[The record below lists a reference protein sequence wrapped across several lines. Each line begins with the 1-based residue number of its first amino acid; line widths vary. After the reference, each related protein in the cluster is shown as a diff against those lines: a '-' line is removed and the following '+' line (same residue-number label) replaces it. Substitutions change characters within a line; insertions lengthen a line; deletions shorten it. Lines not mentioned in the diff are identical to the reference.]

1 MCVENAF
8 IIQNNVTIKIPTF
21 FEHSSQAASSIK
33 DDIFLEGLNGLSV
46 SLEGPSPMVIAMF

>member
-1 MCVENAF
+1 VKKNTF
-8 IIQNNVTIKIPTF
+8 FIQNITIKIPTF

>member
-1 MCVENAF
+1 MKSAF
-8 IIQNNVTIKIPTF
+8 IIRNNITIKIPTF
-21 FEHSSQAASSIK
+21 FEHSSQAASFIK